1 MISKQQIIILLF
13 AGFGLFQSCVE
24 PIEFETEEY
33 EDILAIRATITDEV
47 ETQKVF
53 LSRTFPFGEDGPA
66 PESDATV
73 WITDGA
79 GNEFEFRETEN
90 GEYHSLNQFRAQ
102 PETDYQLQISTANG
116 VSYNSEP
123 TQLTSSSP
131 IDNVEAQRLT
141 VNGRDGIA
149 IEVDNYNT
157 ESASQFYL
165 YEYEETYKIVSRYS
179 SDYDLI
185 SENGQLQVIPKT
197 REERVCYNTLNSTN
211 YILANT
217 SNLSENNLENFLV
230 KFVETANPK
239 LSQRYSLLVRQI
251 AISRDAHYYYN
262 ALERLSG
269 SDNLFSQNQPGFVE
283 GNIIAENPDLKVLG
297 YFNVSSVSTKRI
309 FFGYYDFYEVGED
322 PRPYFSEDCNP
333 ATPST
338 LPDEIGSLIAL
349 VQIDYVKLLR
359 TTSLASMAYEV
370 VETECMDCNVWG
382 TNVKPEFW
390 EE

>member
-1 MISKQQIIILLF
+1 MFSKQQILILLF
-13 AGFGLFQSCVE
+13 TGFCLFQSCVE
-24 PIEFETEEY
+24 PIEFETDEY
-33 EDILAIRATITDEV
+33 ENILAVRATITDDL
-47 ETQKVF
+47 ETQKVY

-66 PESDATV
+66 PESDASV
-73 WITDGA
+73 WITDA
-79 GNEFEFRETEN
+79 VGNEYEFRETEN
-90 GEYHSLNQFRAQ
+90 GEYHSLNQFKAQ
-102 PETDYQLQISTANG
+102 PATDYQLQIETING
-116 VSYNSEP
+116 ISYTSEP
-123 TQLTSSSP
+123 TQLASSSP

-141 VNGRDGIA
+141 VKGENGIA

-157 ESASQFYL
+157 NDATQFYR

-179 SDYDLI
+179 SDSDLI
-185 SENGQLQVIPKT
+185 YENGQFKVIPKT

-217 SNLSENNLENFLV
+217 SNLSENNIENFLV

-251 AISRDAHYYYN
+251 GISRDAHYYYN

-283 GNIIAENPDLKVLG
+283 GNIISENPDVKVLG

-309 FFGYYDFYEVGED
+309 FFDYYDFYEVGED

-333 ATPST
+333 AHPV
-338 LPDEIGSLIAL
+338 LPEELEKLIPML
-349 VQIDYVKLLR
+349 QSGYVKLLR
-359 TTSLASMAYEV
+359 TKFPTYEV
-370 VETECMDCNVWG
+370 VETECIDCNVWG
-382 TNVKPEFW
+382 TNVKPDFW